1 MLMRPDLVVSPGCE
15 ECRVIFLQAHKQTA
29 WAAVDVS
36 DAALLVLEMV
46 SGEAG
51 VMSSLFLGRGT

>member
-1 MLMRPDLVVSPGCE
+1 MRPDLVVSPECA
-15 ECRVIFLQAHKQTA
+15 ECRVVFLQACKQTA
-29 WAAVDVS
+29 LAAVDVS
-36 DAALLVLEMV
+36 VAASLVLEMV